1 MQSTEG
7 WRDGE
12 SAILL
17 QGERNAF
24 GKKHRRA
31 SLQSDYSLTSL
42 QCLFYSPCNFTYF
55 WKVKQLYWSM
65 TSIQEKISV
74 INVNFKEFQEVTIS
88 KYSLHQIK
96 TWSLPTPHKLSS
108 SPSQALPTLPL
119 GWCSPGVSSVCSWPA
134 CTCRCSSSALCIHV
148 LHATGEIC
156 PCCSEHSFTQLWYLY
171 VCSSAA

>member
-74 INVNFKEFQEVTIS
+74 INVNFKKIMNKNWLSEHAVTYQKLERCGGVGQHQRATGDS
-88 KYSLHQIK
+88 EPGSLFCGCGQRRH
-96 TWSLPTPHKLSS
+96 LEERERN
-108 SPSQALPTLPL
+108 SPSKRY
-119 GWCSPGVSSVCSWPA
+119 WD
-134 CTCRCSSSALCIHV
+134 
-148 LHATGEIC
+148 TGKTT
-156 PCCSEHSFTQLWYLY
+156 PVPQTDP
-171 VCSSAA
+171 VN